1 MISDMDETDTDDTMM
16 AKGRARALVS
26 MINAIEE

>member
-1 MISDMDETDTDDTMM
+1 MDETDTDDTMM